1 MNAIITIQFKI
12 SAFLATAYN
21 AKLDTQLLTIKMI
34 KIFHL
39 TFVLLSIFSF
49 VGRVILSETHPA
61 ILKQKAFKIAPH
73 VIDTLLLISGITL
86 VFQGG
91 WLSREYGWIVA
102 KIVALLGYIG
112 LGVVVMR
119 NRGTVR
125 WLAFVGAMT
134 CFVYIGIV
142 AVTKNAFFFF

>member
-1 MNAIITIQFKI
+1 
-12 SAFLATAYN
+12 
-21 AKLDTQLLTIKMI
+21 MI

-39 TFVLLSIFSF
+39 TFILLSIFSF

-61 ILKQKAFKIAPH
+61 ILKRKVFKIAPH
-73 VIDTLLLISGITL
+73 VIDTLLLVSGITL

-91 WLSREYGWIVA
+91 WLSTEYGWIIA
-102 KIVALLGYIG
+102 KIVALMGYIG

-119 NRGTVR
+119 NRGTTR
-125 WLAFVGAMT
+125 WLAFVGAMA

-142 AVTKNAFFFF
+142 AVTKNAFFFLS

>member
-1 MNAIITIQFKI
+1 
-12 SAFLATAYN
+12 
-21 AKLDTQLLTIKMI
+21 MI
-34 KIFHL
+34 KLLHL

-61 ILKQKAFKIAPH
+61 ILKQKLFKIAPH
-73 VIDTLLLISGITL
+73 IIDTGLLLSGITL

-91 WLSREYGWIVA
+91 WLSTDYSWIIA
-102 KIVALLGYIG
+102 KIVALFGYIG
-112 LGVVVMR
+112 LGVVVMH

-125 WLAFVGAMT
+125 WLAFIGTMA

-142 AVTKNAFFFF
+142 AVTKNALFFL

>member
-1 MNAIITIQFKI
+1 
-12 SAFLATAYN
+12 
-21 AKLDTQLLTIKMI
+21 MI

-39 TFVLLSIFSF
+39 TFVLLSILSF

-61 ILKQKAFKIAPH
+61 MLKQKSIKVAPH
-73 VIDTLLLISGITL
+73 IINTLLVISGITL

-91 WLSREYGWIVA
+91 WLSTDYGWIIA

-112 LGVVVMR
+112 LGVIAMR

-125 WLAFVGAMT
+125 WLAFVGAMAS
-134 CFVYIGIV
+134 FAYISIV
-142 AVTKNAFFFF
+142 AVTKNAFFFL

>member
-1 MNAIITIQFKI
+1 
-12 SAFLATAYN
+12 
-21 AKLDTQLLTIKMI
+21 MI

-49 VGRVILSETHPA
+49 VGRVILSETQPA
-61 ILKQKAFKIAPH
+61 ILKQKPLKIAPH
-73 VIDTLLLISGITL
+73 VIDTLLLVSGITL

-91 WLSREYGWIVA
+91 WLSTEYGWIIA
-102 KIVALLGYIG
+102 KVVALLGYIG
-112 LGVVVMR
+112 LGVVVMH

-125 WLAFVGAMT
+125 WSAFAGAMA

-142 AVTKNAFFFF
+142 AVTKNPFFFI

>member
-1 MNAIITIQFKI
+1 
-12 SAFLATAYN
+12 
-21 AKLDTQLLTIKMI
+21 MI

-39 TFVLLSIFSF
+39 TFILLSIFSF

-61 ILKQKAFKIAPH
+61 ILKRKVFKITHH
-73 VIDTLLLISGITL
+73 VIDTLLLVSGISL

-91 WLSREYGWIVA
+91 WLSTEYGWIIA
-102 KIVALLGYIG
+102 KIVALMGYIG

-125 WLAFVGAMT
+125 WLAFVGAMA

-142 AVTKNAFFFF
+142 AVTKNAFFFL